1 MRCRACIR
9 CKQYVIVQLTNPIN
23 QELIKTFEKDH
34 RGHNLV
40 TLELDEVKDSYEN
53 VEAKKPEESQ
63 ELPV

>member
-1 MRCRACIR
+1 MRARACIR
-9 CKQYVIVQLTNPIN
+9 CKMYVIIQTTDPRN

-40 TLELDEVKDSYEN
+40 TLDLEEVKDSYEN
-53 VEAKKPEESQ
+53 IEAKKPEESQ